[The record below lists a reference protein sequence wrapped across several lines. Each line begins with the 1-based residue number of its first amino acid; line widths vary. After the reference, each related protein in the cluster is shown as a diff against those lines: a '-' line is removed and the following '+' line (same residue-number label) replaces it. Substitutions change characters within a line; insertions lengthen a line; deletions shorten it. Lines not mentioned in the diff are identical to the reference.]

1 MALNQ
6 EVTSAEAVGGK
17 VLSPAWLPVEERLPL
32 PFISRKAQEK
42 PQYQKQTLLSLE
54 LIQDYAQRGLSFT

>member
-1 MALNQ
+1 M
-6 EVTSAEAVGGK
+6 
-17 VLSPAWLPVEERLPL
+17 LSPAWFPVEERLPL